1 MPSLLA
7 VARRMSL
14 LACLTLAGLPVAI
27 AQDQTHT
34 QNTQAASDDVREADM
49 FSFRQHNTTLSNVF
63 FEGRAP
69 GTRGNLLAADYLEF
83 HFKRAGL
90 LPAFAKSVEVA
101 GVTKAVERSTYR
113 QPFQQGTT
121 LKVADEMASYSVS
134 DKTNV
139 LRSGSDYVTL
149 AFAGAAE
156 ATGTPVFTGYAIEE
170 GEKGYKS
177 FADDTDL
184 SGKIAI
190 VLRFEP
196 MNDAGKS
203 LWVEQRWS
211 PAASLEPKLQTLAKR
226 KAAGIILVNPPGVD
240 DPRAG
245 KLETLTSV
253 RPMRDGLS
261 IPVVMMSI
269 EQADALVKSAD
280 SQGRSLMDLRKLADA
295 GTAVIE
301 LPKAKVSLRTK
312 LEREPVMTD
321 NVGAILEG
329 RGSLKDQYIVIGA
342 HYDHVGYGYFSSM
355 SNAVGQ
361 IHPGADDN
369 ASGTSA
375 MLVVAQKLAD
385 RYAKLPAD
393 ASARSILFLGF
404 SAEESGLVGSR
415 FYTNHPIMP
424 KDRHDLMINLDMVGR
439 LRDGRM
445 ELSGVGTGKGL
456 NDWVAPYLN
465 VYDWNVAT
473 KPGGSGPSD
482 HASFNAW
489 GVPVLFFFTLLHE
502 QYHNP
507 TDVASLINNEGAAQI
522 IDVIDRMAYD
532 TALRA
537 EGFPFEGAATP
548 QGDQADRPAGPR
560 RGSVTFGIRPGDYTG
575 SEPGVLV
582 GGVTEGSPAAKA
594 GLKEGDLMIKWNGQD
609 IRSVEEWMP
618 LLMAGKVGDE
628 VTVTFRRDGKEME
641 VKGTLAARARGG
653 Q

>member
-1 MPSLLA
+1 MPSMLA
-7 VARRMSL
+7 VARRFSL
-14 LACLTLAGLPVAI
+14 AACLTFAGLPVAV

-34 QNTQAASDDVREADM
+34 QNTQTNSDEAREADM
-49 FSFRQHNTTLSNVF
+49 FAFRQHDTTLSNVF

-83 HFKRAGL
+83 HFRRIGL
-90 LPAFAKSVEVA
+90 LPAFPKDVEVSGA
-101 GVTKAVERSTYR
+101 TKVAERSTYR

-121 LKVADEMASYSVS
+121 LKVADEMASYSVN
-134 DKTNV
+134 DKTTV

-170 GEKGYKS
+170 GDKGYKG
-177 FADDTDL
+177 FPEGTDL

-196 MNDAGKS
+196 MNAEGKS
-203 LWVEQRWS
+203 LWVDQRWS
-211 PAASLEPKLQTLAKR
+211 PAASLEPKLKSLADH

-240 DPRAG
+240 DPRAT

-253 RPMRDGLS
+253 RPLRDGLS

-269 EQADALVKSAD
+269 DQADALVRAAD
-280 SQGRSLMDLRKLADA
+280 SQGRSLMELRRLADA
-295 GTAVIE
+295 GAAVVD

-312 LEREPVMTD
+312 LERSPVMTD

-329 RGSLKDQYIVIGA
+329 HGALKDQFIVIGA

-424 KDRHDLMINLDMVGR
+424 KERHDLMINLDMVGR
-439 LRDGRM
+439 LRDGRL
-445 ELSGVGTGKGL
+445 ELDGVGTGKGL
-456 NDWVAPYLN
+456 NDWVDPYLKA
-465 VYDWNVAT
+465 YDWNVAL

-482 HASFNAW
+482 HASFYSW

-522 IDVIDRMAYD
+522 IDVVDRLAYD

-537 EGFPFEGAATP
+537 EGFPYEGSSQPQAD
-548 QGDQADRPAGPR
+548 QGDRPSGPR
-560 RGSVTFGIRPGDYTG
+560 RSGVTFGIRPGDYSGT
-575 SEPGVLV
+575 EPGVLV
-582 GGVTEGSPAAKA
+582 GGVTDGSPAAKA
-594 GLKEGDLMIKWNGQD
+594 GLKEGDLMIKWNGTD
-609 IRSVEEWMP
+609 IKSVEEWMP
-618 LLMAGKVGDE
+618 LLMAGKPGDE

-641 VKGTLAARARGG
+641 AKGTLAARARGG

>member
-1 MPSLLA
+1 MPSVLC
-7 VARRMSL
+7 VARRYSL
-14 LACLTLAGLPVAI
+14 VAVLSLAGLPSAP
-27 AQDQTHT
+27 AQDETHA
-34 QNTQAASDDVREADM
+34 QNTQPASDEVRQADM
-49 FSFRQHNTTLSNVF
+49 FAFRQHDTTLSNVF

-83 HFKRAGL
+83 HFKRMGL
-90 LPAFAKSVEVA
+90 TPAFPQT
-101 GVTKAVERSTYR
+101 VTTSNGTEHTLEQATYR

-121 LKVADEMASYSVS
+121 LKVLDEMASIEVEG
-134 DKTNV
+134 KTTV

-177 FADDTDL
+177 FPEGADL

-203 LWVEQRWS
+203 LWAEQRWS

-245 KLETLTSV
+245 KLESLTSV
-253 RPMRDGLS
+253 RPLRDGLS
-261 IPVVMMSI
+261 IPVVMMSTD
-269 EQADALVKSAD
+269 EADELVKKAD
-280 SQGRSLMDLRKLADA
+280 SQGRSLMDLRRLADA
-295 GTAVIE
+295 GTAVID
-301 LPKAKVSLRTK
+301 LPKARVSLRTK
-312 LEREPVMTD
+312 LSREPVMTD
-321 NVGAILEG
+321 NVGAILAG
-329 RGSLKDQYIVIGA
+329 RGALKDQFIVIGA
-342 HYDHVGYGYFSSM
+342 HYDHVGYGYFGST

-375 MLVVAQKLAD
+375 MLVVASKLAA
-385 RYAKLPAD
+385 RYANLPPD
-393 ASARSILFLGF
+393 ASARSVLFLGF

-415 FYTNHPIMP
+415 FYTNHPIVP
-424 KDRHDLMINLDMVGR
+424 KERHDLMINLDMVGR
-439 LRDGRM
+439 LRDGRL
-445 ELSGVGTGKGL
+445 ELDGVGSGKGL
-456 NDWVAPYLN
+456 SEWVDPYLK

-473 KPGGSGPSD
+473 KPGGMGPSD
-482 HASFNAW
+482 HASFYSW

-507 TDVASLINNEGAAQI
+507 GDVAALINNEGAAQI
-522 IDVIDRMAYD
+522 IDVVDRLAFDAARRPEAFPY
-532 TALRA
+532 
-537 EGFPFEGAATP
+537 EGPTP
-548 QGDQADRPAGPR
+548 SADQGERPAGPR
-560 RGSVTFGIRPGDYTG
+560 RGSVTFGIRPGDYSG

-594 GLKEGDLMIKWNGQD
+594 GMKEGDLITKWNGTD
-609 IRSVEEWMP
+609 IKSVEEWMP
-618 LLMAGKVGDE
+618 LLMAGKPGDE

-641 VKGTLAARARGG
+641 VKGKLAARARGG